1 MSAALGGL
9 LAAASRM
16 AACQRS
22 CRAMLRPVV
31 RLSHLER
38 GRRSTSLHTRD
49 ARYMCCRTGEID
61 LYAWLMLGG
70 SMSCLLNS
78 QWWHPIA
85 LVALFLWYLR
95 YAGLRVFT
103 PEAHVCSTPPMHL
116 VAGVQCVGPYRKSR
130 KVMADK
136 QAVMARYHLELPHF
150 RLFLDDPVATPPE
163 QCRCI
168 VGVVVE
174 GREEQRKFRD
184 RASNTRDLLE
194 SEIYGTELRGDSL
207 LVSADLDR
215 EQKAREA
222 ALAREQA
229 KQKESEGLTPAER
242 RQRRRAAAA
251 ESERLSDPGEH
262 RPWSRV
268 RVPPILNFKFL
279 EGSAK
284 SFLSAW
290 LVPRAAARAFSKLAS
305 VQNQSAGSD
314 AATLRWPRIEL
325 EDRWW

>member
-1 MSAALGGL
+1 MRPHREWLPASACAAEPFYV
-9 LAAASRM
+9 LACAHASLSV
-16 AACQRS
+16 ADSQPAC
-22 CRAMLRPVV
+22 AMCI
-31 RLSHLER
+31 EC
-38 GRRSTSLHTRD
+38 
-49 ARYMCCRTGEID
+49 YRTGEID

-85 LVALFLWYLR
+85 LAALFVWYLR

-103 PEAHVCSTPPMHL
+103 PEAQLCSTPAMHI
-116 VAGVQCVGPYRKSR
+116 VAGVQCVGPYKKSR

-150 RLFLDDPVATPPE
+150 RLFLDDPVATPPD

-174 GREEQRKFRD
+174 GKEEQQKFRD

-194 SEIYGTELRGDSL
+194 SEIYGQELKGDSL

-222 ALAREQA
+222 ALAKEKAQ
-229 KQKESEGLTPAER
+229 QKKSEALTPAER
-242 RQRRRAAAA
+242 RKRRRAAAE
-251 ESERLSDPGEH
+251 ESARFSDPGEH
-262 RPWSRV
+262 RAWSRV
-268 RVPPILNFKFL
+268 RVPPIINFKFL

-290 LVPRAAARAFSKLAS
+290 LVPRAAARAFSKLALA
-305 VQNQSAGSD
+305 QNQSTGSGD
-314 AATLRWPRIEL
+314 AAILRWPRIEL